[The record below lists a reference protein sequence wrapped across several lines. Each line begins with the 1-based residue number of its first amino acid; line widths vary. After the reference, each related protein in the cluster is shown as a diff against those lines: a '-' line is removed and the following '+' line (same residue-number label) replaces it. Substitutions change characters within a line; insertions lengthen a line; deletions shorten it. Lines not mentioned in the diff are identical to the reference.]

1 MNGIERAR
9 KVSVMSQTKAGKII
23 GCSVPT
29 YAKKEK
35 QPGLFTVDEILLLY
49 GSMDEI
55 SRGILWSEIDSR
67 RQKILDCN
75 CK

>member
-9 KVSVMSQTKAGKII
+9 KVSVMSQSKAGKII
-23 GCSVPT
+23 GCSVGT

-35 QPGLFTVDEILLLY
+35 QPGLFTLGEIFSLY
-49 GSMDEI
+49 SSMDGL
-55 SRGILWSEIDSR
+55 SREILWSEIDSR
-67 RQKILDCN
+67 RQKILATN